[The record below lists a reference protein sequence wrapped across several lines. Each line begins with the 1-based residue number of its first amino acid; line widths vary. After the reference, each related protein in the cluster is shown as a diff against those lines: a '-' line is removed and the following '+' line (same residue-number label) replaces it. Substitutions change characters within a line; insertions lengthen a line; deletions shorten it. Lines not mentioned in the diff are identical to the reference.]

1 MERAYDI
8 LGIGFLIIAAG
19 ATLVILILGVL
30 NFTRDR
36 PRRAPIVGQ
45 ALAALAIWTVL
56 TLVMFFANIVYML
69 VFEYGFMEGKTLKS
83 PATAALIIGGGSLI
97 YVLAGGVL
105 IYWTK
110 RQTKRLQAAPALR

>member
-1 MERAYDI
+1 MERAYNI

-36 PRRAPIVGQ
+36 TRRAPIIGQ

-56 TLVMFFANIVYML
+56 TFVMFFANIVYML
-69 VFEYGFMEGKTLKS
+69 VFEYGFMQGKTLKS
-83 PATAALIIGGGSLI
+83 PATTALVLGVGFLI
-97 YVLAGGVL
+97 YVLAGGGL

-110 RQTKRLQAAPALR
+110 RQTKRFRAAPALR